1 MFSMSLKSVPGCLV
15 LIAPRLIGVPVA
27 ATPGLVP
34 HDEVET
40 VPAAA
45 ELDDAAGAEEEAA
58 APLLA
63 AELAGA
69 DEELLDEELELQPA
83 TTPIATA
90 ARTAAADRVRQWTD
104 LFMCSAF
111 SWLTENYFLGER
123 ARSFAQQET
132 PFVQGS
138 EPKKPPLLCH
148 S

>member
-15 LIAPRLIGVPVA
+15 SIAPRLIGVPVA

-58 APLLA
+58 ALLA